1 MEVAF
6 VQIGLLPSVF
16 YDLTWR
22 EFDMLSRHHES
33 KVLHDWDI
41 ARTLGSWSVSPHTKK
56 PIKPSDL
63 LKLPTDKARKSDIPT
78 AEEFKKIVEQYGKRS
93 TT

>member
-6 VQIGLLPSVF
+6 VVIGLLPSDF
-16 YDLTWR
+16 WDLSWR
-22 EFDMLSRHHES
+22 EFDMLSRNHENT
-33 KVLHDWDI
+33 LMHDWDI

-63 LKLPTDKARKSDIPT
+63 LKLPTDKAKRSDIPT
-78 AEEFKKIVEQYGKRS
+78 KEEFEKIKALYGK
-93 TT
+93 